1 MCSSVLGLN
10 KALTQTEPVFPRL
23 VHNLSSSR
31 NYPSAGQPMEDDSN
45 VLPVPYHVVQSGTPG
60 ACYIAD
66 AVWQSQCVDDTSQ
79 HHLAEVS

>member
-1 MCSSVLGLN
+1 MQQCPR
-10 KALTQTEPVFPRL
+10 TEQSTDSDRASAT
-23 VHNLSSSR
+23 LSGAQSR
-31 NYPSAGQPMEDDSN
+31 NYPSEGQPMEDDSN